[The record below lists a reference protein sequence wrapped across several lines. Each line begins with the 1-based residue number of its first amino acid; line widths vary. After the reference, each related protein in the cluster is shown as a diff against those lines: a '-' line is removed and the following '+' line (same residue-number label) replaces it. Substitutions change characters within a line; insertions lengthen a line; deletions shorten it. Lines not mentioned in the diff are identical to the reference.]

1 MNITKTNTE
10 ILFPTVESKTN
21 RFFSFILQLTFF
33 GIIFF
38 FFCLFGL
45 GPLYGI
51 YKRGFDATLPVLSI
65 CWGISLIILI
75 PSLNHYIIKRRRIA
89 RKIVVNGTG
98 LAFYNSKNEIVEQ
111 ILYTELRPS
120 KQNFDIYTVT
130 PMGSGI
136 VPLLEITIQQEK
148 QEEATRRIDMNL
160 PMYVVKNKLS
170 LYAHFMQGITVLR
183 PDLKIDPLALRNFS
197 IDPVTW
203 EVNKKGTSLGG
214 WLLILAVLIVSA
226 MIVGIAFL
234 L

>member
-1 MNITKTNTE
+1 MNTTKINTE
-10 ILFPTVESKTN
+10 ISFPTVESKTN
-21 RFFSFILQLTFF
+21 GFFSFILQLTFF

-38 FFCLFGL
+38 FFFLFVL

-65 CWGISLIILI
+65 CWSISLIILI
-75 PSLNHYIIKRRRIA
+75 PSLNHYIIKRRKIA
-89 RKIVVNGTG
+89 NKVVVNDTG

-120 KQNFDIYTVT
+120 KQNFDIYTVA

-136 VPLLEITIQQEK
+136 APLLEITIQQEK
-148 QEEATRRIDMNL
+148 QEETTRRIDMNL
-160 PMYVVKNKLS
+160 PMYVVKNKLT
-170 LYAHFMQGITVLR
+170 LYAHFMQGITVFR

-197 IDPVTW
+197 IDPVTL
-203 EVNKKGTSLGG
+203 EVSKKGTSLGG